1 MFYLLLESKPVS
13 ADIHFFIK
21 KEATPLRLI
30 AVTVL
35 LLLTNFFPMLQFCA
49 PSKKKNHKFSW
60 CFQGT
65 EDCEDF
71 IRTLGRSCLNGRVEI
86 KLTHFYQ
93 SFLSQVMELYQ
104 LNGPKSLRKVE
115 KFCAWNLLRTVHQVQ
130 SLRNLSMNY
139 FR

>member
-1 MFYLLLESKPVS
+1 M
-13 ADIHFFIK
+13 
-21 KEATPLRLI
+21 
-30 AVTVL
+30 
-35 LLLTNFFPMLQFCA
+35 
-49 PSKKKNHKFSW
+49 
-60 CFQGT
+60 
-65 EDCEDF
+65 
-71 IRTLGRSCLNGRVEI
+71 

-115 KFCAWNLLRTVHQVQ
+115 KFYAWNLLRTVHQVQ